1 MNINIILVKSIIV
14 MRINIPNTVLGRNLA
29 LVTKSK
35 SGPNNASNAATQ
47 ILIFSQLNNTW
58 VNSRVISVFRDHP
71 REKRNE
77 KKKTKKT
84 SMVTFNK
91 KIYNYVTG
99 QNYIQV
105 KIFLTQVDSC
115 TFWSSSPNKLFIN

>member
-47 ILIFSQLNNTW
+47 ILIFSQ
-58 VNSRVISVFRDHP
+58 
-71 REKRNE
+71 
-77 KKKTKKT
+77 
-84 SMVTFNK
+84 
-91 KIYNYVTG
+91 
-99 QNYIQV
+99 
-105 KIFLTQVDSC
+105 
-115 TFWSSSPNKLFIN
+115 